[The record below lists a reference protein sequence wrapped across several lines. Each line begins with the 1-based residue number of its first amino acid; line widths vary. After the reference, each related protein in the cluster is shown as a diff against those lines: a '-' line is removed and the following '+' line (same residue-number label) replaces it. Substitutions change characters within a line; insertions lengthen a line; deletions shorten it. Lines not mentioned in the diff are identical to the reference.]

1 MVLTRL
7 SPPPPTRTLWR
18 SPACALAEARP
29 HQPCVRPTCARTRCV
44 YTGVCAS
51 PGPHSFSPASASANA
66 RPHHPRS
73 SYVCSRTLR
82 MPSYMRL
89 RMRLSPP
96 HSHSRSASPRRHAI
110 TTGFVELHSMRIQF
124 CHSCTILLQWLS
136 GLYALRGRNAS
147 RKGPCM
153 AVLVYLLRM
162 KYLNINC

>member
-1 MVLTRL
+1 MSQTRTDGEDGGWDNEVDAERLGLKGDGAHCSSESKLKLAVFRLQWYLKLQLCRNVSLHGSLRVLTRNL
-7 SPPPPTRTLWR
+7 IVLLQ
-18 SPACALAEARP
+18 A
-29 HQPCVRPTCARTRCV
+29 
-44 YTGVCAS
+44 
-51 PGPHSFSPASASANA
+51 
-66 RPHHPRS
+66 
-73 SYVCSRTLR
+73 
-82 MPSYMRL
+82 
-89 RMRLSPP
+89 P

-153 AVLVYLLRM
+153 AVLVYLLCM